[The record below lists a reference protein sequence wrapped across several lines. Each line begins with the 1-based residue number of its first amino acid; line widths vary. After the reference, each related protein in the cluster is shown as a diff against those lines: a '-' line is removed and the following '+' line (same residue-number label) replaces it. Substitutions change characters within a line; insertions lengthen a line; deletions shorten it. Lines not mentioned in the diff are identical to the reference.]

1 MTDDLELMEYV
12 YQNAEMGVTTLN
24 ELLKEL
30 KDKGNKIK
38 KLVEEEVKEY
48 EKFYNESRK
57 LINKTKVPAQHN
69 NLMKKVMASMGVRK
83 EVKCDNSDAAIARM
97 LVEGV
102 TMGIVDISTKIKN
115 YSDSVDNKILDFSKR
130 YLKYQEGEI
139 EKMKKF
145 L

>member
-1 MTDDLELMEYV
+1 MTDDLELIEYV

-57 LINKTKVPAQHN
+57 LINKTTAI
-69 NLMKKVMASMGVRK
+69 S
-83 EVKCDNSDAAIARM
+83 VKNTVLFI
-97 LVEGV
+97 
-102 TMGIVDISTKIKN
+102 
-115 YSDSVDNKILDFSKR
+115 
-130 YLKYQEGEI
+130 
-139 EKMKKF
+139 
-145 L
+145 